1 MYKIPLIAA
10 FILAAWPAAAQMQ
23 VAQATP
29 GAAARALGQRIGVTG
44 AVRGA
49 VYLTP
54 SNGSVGEIAKSGAP
68 VHLGDKVRSGPDAG
82 LQVILLDETVFSI
95 GPDAELSIDE
105 FVFDPTTDAG
115 SVAASVTKGAFR
127 FITGR
132 VAIKDPKRMN
142 VRLPQATIG
151 VRGTMVA
158 GEVRPAENVSE
169 VVLLGPGPDN
179 SANDKIGAIVVSNAA
194 GSVMIER
201 PGFAT
206 TIAMLAPPSPP
217 VALPPDRVRSLSS
230 PSSVS
235 AGPRPPAQP
244 AQPTGSG
251 TGSQTANPQ
260 GGGAAQGPSQGPSQG
275 PAQGDAAP
283 RPGVGS
289 GGQQAAGPI
298 DVARPPDAGMGLV
311 AAKQF
316 VEQQPQIAPVRRED
330 KEKQDQQAAQ
340 NAALQLAQQVQS
352 QISLIS
358 TFNQLLSIPS
368 GTTSFTIAQ
377 NPITLT
383 ATSGTGSGFFGYS
396 AVVDHSTRL
405 LNFQVNANFTI
416 GGTPYSG
423 PVYAEVLSYGSGPHP
438 VGASIPDSTALQA
451 TVLSTDA
458 NDGPRFN
465 TFFTSGGR
473 NAAINVQV
481 QNNQSTGRIFHQGTV
496 TLTVNSGPNTL
507 TGTGTAV
514 RP

>member
-1 MYKIPLIAA
+1 MFKAL
-10 FILAAWPAAAQMQ
+10 LAAALVLAVWPAAAQTQ

-105 FVFDPTTDAG
+105 FVFDPNTDAG
-115 SVAASVTKGAFR
+115 TVAASITKGAFR

-169 VVLLGPGPDN
+169 VVLLGPGPETT
-179 SANDKIGAIVVSNAA
+179 ANDKVGAIVVSNAA

-206 TIAMLAPPSPP
+206 TIAMMAPPSPP
-217 VALPPDRVRSLSS
+217 VALPPDRVRSLSGQ
-230 PSSVS
+230 SSAS
-235 AGPRPPAQP
+235 
-244 AQPTGSG
+244 
-251 TGSQTANPQ
+251 
-260 GGGAAQGPSQGPSQG
+260 
-275 PAQGDAAP
+275 AAP
-283 RPGVGS
+283 RPAPSGSSS
-289 GGQQAAGPI
+289 GGPPPPPGGPNSI
-298 DVARPPDAGMGLV
+298 NSGRFDGTRPPGPVFSGGGPPPPPP
-311 AAKQF
+311 
-316 VEQQPQIAPVRRED
+316 PQILPPVLTNFE
-330 KEKQDQQAAQ
+330 
-340 NAALQLAQQVQS
+340 QLARV
-352 QISLIS
+352 
-358 TFNQLLSIPS
+358 PS
-368 GTTSFTIAQ
+368 GTSNFSIAQ
-377 NPITLT
+377 NPINFT
-383 ATSGTGSGFFGYS
+383 ASGSGSGFFGYS
-396 AVVDHSTRL
+396 AVVNHAMRTL
-405 LNFQVNANFTI
+405 VLQVNTNLTI

-423 PVYAEVLSYGSGPHP
+423 PVYSETLTYGTGGVMIP
-438 VGASIPDSTALQA
+438 GASTGTGSLQ
-451 TVLSTDA
+451 TTLRSTDA
-458 NDGPRFN
+458 NDGPRF
-465 TFFTSGGR
+465 TPFFTTGGR
-473 NAAINVQV
+473 AATIDVRI
-481 QNNQSTGRIFHQGTV
+481 QNSNTGRVFHQGTV
-496 TLTVNSGPNTL
+496 ALTVNSGPNTL